1 MGFIWFYGYPRRSR
15 THPLSSSQWCGPCPL
30 LPFLLEWHSL
40 QRWMVEKEKL
50 KHVPDECDFKVLQ
63 LNSGCCSFCH
73 VSSCMWA
80 TKLNAIILSFARC
93 TYLSLYLLVI
103 PVFWTASPSPFGE
116 PGLTDSLLWRDA
128 LTSGCPSAVHEEW
141 CWTAYVKAMP
151 FPFPLQNGRGGQVM
165 TGWPF
170 SIKPIIVLIEGT
182 VKPFYILHDLLLQV
196 QHFIL

>member
-103 PVFWTASPSPFGE
+103 PVFWTASPSLFGE

-128 LTSGCPSAVHEEW
+128 LTSGCPSAEKVTLRCTDSQENSRKKAGGMMLNCICQRNALSISFAKWEW
-141 CWTAYVKAMP
+141 WT
-151 FPFPLQNGRGGQVM
+151 G
-165 TGWPF
+165 
-170 SIKPIIVLIEGT
+170 
-182 VKPFYILHDLLLQV
+182 
-196 QHFIL
+196 